1 MAQRW
6 VTEEEL
12 NSMQKQYAEGGN
24 VQEENPLMEFYSQ
37 LPPELQEKIQM
48 LPPEK
53 QQEVLMQLLAK
64 YNNSQQNVDNSQ
76 QFALGGKPKSNY
88 DLVQDSLANFMYS
101 PDGKFFSNR
110 QQYQDYQDFYYP
122 KPVEDNVNQPI
133 VNNYYIKKYK
143 PRFINR
149 FEEGGQTQG
158 IPVEAERNENI
169 TVQDGQEPEVEG
181 GYLEQQSHNPVTGQS
196 TYEIPDNDHS
206 ETHDNGGVNMELA
219 EGDVINSNKTKIPTD
234 FKVYGK
240 NFKGKTFKDASD
252 YLSKQETKI
261 QDDFAEK
268 VKEGKT
274 DKVSDGALQ
283 IMLAKLGKNR
293 NELNELQEQVLESK
307 KQKEANES
315 LKSGLAEYG
324 KVVLEMN
331 KAEHG
336 FNSSLDR
343 YLNYKVT
350 DRPVLKAADGLTAS
364 MDKFSKFAD
373 KVTSNKN
380 ASLQDIMSAYNQSG
394 LGNAPSFNNS
404 SSKTPVSFDYKPKN
418 VTIPKQEIFS
428 TIHSA
433 SSKYGVDP
441 SLMLT
446 MADIESSFNP
456 NATSKTGAAGLFQFT
471 KGTGKQYGISGEKR
485 YDLKANTDAGARLLA
500 DNQKILIKNG
510 IEPTPVYTYLAHQ
523 LGAGGA
529 IELYNNITKG
539 TPISATTMSNMGL
552 NFGKKSAEQYLA
564 ETTKK
569 VMSRY
574 DGYATKLQQKDAD
587 LSLDAHQIKQQYQLP
602 YQPEEIKSDLY
613 NFGIKG
619 ITERLKA
626 NTYKPTTSNTQQQSS
641 QFRDGGKI
649 YAEDG
654 YSPKFKE
661 GSKESKQYYNQV
673 VDYYKNYPIENQRY
687 TGTGDIS
694 DWQSYMVNTFGK
706 PMIAQFMNRDGLNTN
721 KGKHL
726 FNTDLLNEDQAA
738 EAFKDGRF
746 AYRAP
751 IVVPTT
757 DMNLDDASTMDGDYF
772 TFNNNSR
779 QSSDKIPI
787 EGQRFYTKMLPDVR
801 FKING
806 DTESYDTEITG
817 ENVNT
822 KYSVPFINLKDEQTL
837 LSNSRAKGSLNNV
850 KDKLDKDGKPLD
862 NSLKD
867 SKNKNKTSWMDKL
880 KYGIRESLPYL
891 RNLALMN
898 EDTINPILQQ
908 KSYQNPFDNM
918 NTDYSIQSALNDSD
932 RSTLTAMADERG
944 NPSVRSARLA
954 QIAANAIAAKAPL
967 YTQKY
972 NQEQQLQNQKTIG
985 QSQYLN
991 QWEDVNRGLH
1001 KDFEHEVLQTREI
1014 QRQQKAMAI
1023 DNMMNDYLRKQEQ
1036 NQAIDLS
1043 LLETNYDYNPITGK
1057 YEFNKEKAERNFA
1070 EKKYLAKNS
1079 SSSNNSKI
1087 IEGADG
1093 ESYEVITPKS
1103 GKPIIRKIEKKYGGK
1118 VVKY

>member
-1 MAQRW
+1 M
-6 VTEEEL
+6 EEQL
-12 NSMQKQYAEGGN
+12 KQ
-24 VQEENPLMEFYSQ
+24 FYSQ
-37 LPPELQEKIQM
+37 LPPELQEKIQI

-76 QFALGGKPKSNY
+76 QFA
-88 DLVQDSLANFMYS
+88 D
-101 PDGKFFSNR
+101 
-110 QQYQDYQDFYYP
+110 
-122 KPVEDNVNQPI
+122 
-133 VNNYYIKKYK
+133 
-143 PRFINR
+143 
-149 FEEGGQTQG
+149 GGQTQS

-169 TVQDGQEPEVEG
+169 TVQDGQEPQVDG
-181 GYLEQQSHNPVTGQS
+181 GYLEKQSYNPVTGQA
-196 TYEIPDNDHS
+196 TYEIPDNGHS
-206 ETHDNGGVNMELA
+206 ETHDNGGVNMQLS
-219 EGDVINSNKTKIPTD
+219 EGDVVNSDKTKIPID
-234 FKVYGK
+234 FKIYGK
-240 NFKGKTFKDASD
+240 SFKGKTFKDASD
-252 YLSKQETKI
+252 YLSKQENKV
-261 QDDFAEK
+261 QDDYANRI
-268 VKEGKT
+268 KEGKI
-274 DKVSDGALQ
+274 DKVSDGTLQ
-283 IMLAKLGKNR
+283 IILAKLGKSR

-315 LKSGLAEYG
+315 LKSSVAEYG

-331 KAEHG
+331 KAEQG

-380 ASLQDIMSAYNQSG
+380 ASLQDIMSAYKQSG
-394 LGNAPSFNNS
+394 LGNVTSFNNS
-404 SSKTPVSFDYKPKN
+404 SFKTPVSFDYKPKN
-418 VTIPKQEIFS
+418 VTVPKQEIFS
-428 TIHSA
+428 TINSVA
-433 SSKYGVDP
+433 NKYGVDP
-441 SLMLT
+441 ALMFT

-574 DGYATKLQQKDAD
+574 DGYAIKLEQKDAN

-613 NFGIKG
+613 NIGIKG
-619 ITERLKA
+619 ITERLKT
-626 NTYKPTTSNTQQQSS
+626 NSYKPTTTNTQQQSS
-641 QFRDGGKI
+641 NFAYGGKI
-649 YAEDG
+649 YAQDG
-654 YSPKFKE
+654 FNFRNVSDFNEKNWNDLNTQSQQILGKTFQTPEEYQGFMM
-661 GSKESKQYYNQV
+661 Q
-673 VDYYKNYPIENQRY
+673 NYPELIREMFHK
-687 TGTGDIS
+687 GFWS
-694 DWQSYMVNTFGK
+694 
-706 PMIAQFMNRDGLNTN
+706 NTN
-721 KGKHL
+721 QG
-726 FNTDLLNEDQAA
+726 ES
-738 EAFKDGRF
+738 
-746 AYRAP
+746 
-751 IVVPTT
+751 IPTT
-757 DMNLDDASTMDGDYF
+757 VPFDDKELQQAFVDKKYNRRGFIPKEQVFDTKEDYEKFIKDRPSVKQGNNIYYFDPSQNTWIMLD
-772 TFNNNSR
+772 
-779 QSSDKIPI
+779 
-787 EGQRFYTKMLPDVR
+787 TKE
-801 FKING
+801 IN
-806 DTESYDTEITG
+806 
-817 ENVNT
+817 
-822 KYSVPFINLKDEQTL
+822 YSVTDRGLGHTTNKPNPHILDRSKA
-837 LSNSRAKGSLNNV
+837 NSHVPSEEEEESSTSTTGQ
-850 KDKLDKDGKPLD
+850 
-862 NSLKD
+862 
-867 SKNKNKTSWMDKL
+867 NKTSWLDKL

-908 KSYQNPFDNM
+908 KSYQNPYDNF

-972 NQEQQLQNQKTIG
+972 NQEQQLQNQKVVG

-991 QWEDVNRGLH
+991 QWEDVNRGLK
-1001 KDFEHEVLQTREI
+1001 KDFEHEVLQTREV
-1014 QRQQKAMAI
+1014 QRQQKNMAI
-1023 DNMMNDYLRKQEQ
+1023 DNMMNNYLRKQEE
-1036 NQAIDLS
+1036 NQAIKLA
-1043 LLETNYDYNPITGK
+1043 LMETNFDWNKFTQDYEANPEK
-1057 YEFNKEKAERNFA
+1057 MKKNFNLQ
-1070 EKKYLAKNS
+1070 KYLSKNS
-1079 SSSNNSKI
+1079 SGSDNSKI